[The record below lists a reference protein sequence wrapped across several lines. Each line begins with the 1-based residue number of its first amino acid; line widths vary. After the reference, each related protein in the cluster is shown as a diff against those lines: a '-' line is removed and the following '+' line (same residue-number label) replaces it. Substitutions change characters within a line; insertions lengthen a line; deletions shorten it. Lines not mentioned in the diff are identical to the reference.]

1 MHVKDKRKVLAFVVL
16 GKEGGQQ
23 TLNHSDIR
31 HKSSQILTKNKSS
44 TLAKSYDG
52 LFAKTL
58 LPQKLK
64 CKSSSDHLQI
74 ADRLKKTS
82 HCITTS
88 TKIHS
93 QNIEH
98 EPKSTCK
105 YSISINWLIT
115 TIKRI
120 DHSRMTKI
128 FLDKVTSTSSPTIL
142 KVWG

>member
-1 MHVKDKRKVLAFVVL
+1 MKDKRKVLAFVVL

-23 TLNHSDIR
+23 MLNHSDIR
-31 HKSSQILTKNKSS
+31 HKSSQILTKNKSGS
-44 TLAKSYDG
+44 LAKSFDG
-52 LFAKTL
+52 LFTKTL

-88 TKIHS
+88 TEIHL
-93 QNIEH
+93 QNIKH

-105 YSISINWLIT
+105 YST
-115 TIKRI
+115 T
-120 DHSRMTKI
+120 
-128 FLDKVTSTSSPTIL
+128 VN
-142 KVWG
+142 